1 MVLQTY
7 IVTIRASTIRA
18 AARCTATRCTATRCA
33 ATGCAAARGMLA
45 VGRRIATC
53 RTVARSILLL
63 AGSLLMFTFALFY
76 QARQSLLGKMSIV
89 HRKDEYR
96 S

>member
-7 IVTIRASTIRA
+7 IVTIRAFTISTA
-18 AARCTATRCTATRCA
+18 ACCTATRCT
-33 ATGCAAARGMLA
+33 AARGMLA

-76 QARQSLLGKMSIV
+76 QARQSLLGKMSIA
-89 HRKDEYR
+89 HRSDR
-96 S
+96 PR

>member
-1 MVLQTY
+1 MVLQIY
-7 IVTIRASTIRA
+7 IVTIRAFTISTA
-18 AARCTATRCTATRCA
+18 ACCTAARCTATRCTAT
-33 ATGCAAARGMLA
+33 RGMLA

-76 QARQSLLGKMSIV
+76 QARQSLVGKMSII

>member
-1 MVLQTY
+1 MVLQIY
-7 IVTIRASTIRA
+7 IVTIRAFTISTA
-18 AARCTATRCTATRCA
+18 ACCTAARCTAT
-33 ATGCAAARGMLA
+33 RGMLA

>member
-7 IVTIRASTIRA
+7 IVTIRAFTISTAARCTA
-18 AARCTATRCTATRCA
+18 ACCTAARCTAT
-33 ATGCAAARGMLA
+33 RGMLA

-76 QARQSLLGKMSIV
+76 QARQSLVGKMSIV

>member
-1 MVLQTY
+1 MVLQIY
-7 IVTIRASTIRA
+7 IVTIRAFTISTAARCTA
-18 AARCTATRCTATRCA
+18 ACCTAARCTAT
-33 ATGCAAARGMLA
+33 RGMLA

-76 QARQSLLGKMSIV
+76 QARQSLVGKMSIV

>member
-7 IVTIRASTIRA
+7 IVTIRAFTIRA
-18 AARCTATRCTATRCA
+18 AARCTAARCTATRCTAT
-33 ATGCAAARGMLA
+33 RGMLA

-76 QARQSLLGKMSIV
+76 QARQSLVGKMSIV

>member
-1 MVLQTY
+1 MVLKIY
-7 IVTIRASTIRA
+7 IVTIRAFTISTAARCT
-18 AARCTATRCTATRCA
+18 AARCTATRCTAT
-33 ATGCAAARGMLA
+33 RGMLA

-76 QARQSLLGKMSIV
+76 QARQSLLGKKRVV

>member
-1 MVLQTY
+1 MVLQIY
-7 IVTIRASTIRA
+7 IVTIRAFTISTA
-18 AARCTATRCTATRCA
+18 ACCTATRCTAT
-33 ATGCAAARGMLA
+33 RGMLA

-63 AGSLLMFTFALFY
+63 ASSLLMFTFALFY
-76 QARQSLLGKMSIV
+76 QARQSLLGKKRIV

>member
-7 IVTIRASTIRA
+7 IVTIRAFTISTA
-18 AARCTATRCTATRCA
+18 ACCT
-33 ATGCAAARGMLA
+33 AARGMLA

>member
-1 MVLQTY
+1 MVLQIY
-7 IVTIRASTIRA
+7 IVTIRAFTISTA
-18 AARCTATRCTATRCA
+18 ACCTAACCTAARCTAT
-33 ATGCAAARGMLA
+33 RGMLA

-76 QARQSLLGKMSIV
+76 QARQSLLGKKRVV

>member
-1 MVLQTY
+1 MVLQIY
-7 IVTIRASTIRA
+7 IVTIRAFTIST
-18 AARCTATRCTATRCA
+18 AARCTATRCTAT
-33 ATGCAAARGMLA
+33 RGMLA

-76 QARQSLLGKMSIV
+76 QARQSLVGKMSIA
-89 HRKDEYR
+89 HRSDR
-96 S
+96 PR

>member
-1 MVLQTY
+1 MVLQIY
-7 IVTIRASTIRA
+7 IVTIRAFTISTA
-18 AARCTATRCTATRCA
+18 ACCTAARCTATRCTAT
-33 ATGCAAARGMLA
+33 RGMLA

-76 QARQSLLGKMSIV
+76 QARQSLLGKKRVV

>member
-1 MVLQTY
+1 MVLQIY
-7 IVTIRASTIRA
+7 IVTIRAFTISTA
-18 AARCTATRCTATRCA
+18 ACCTAACCTAARCTAT
-33 ATGCAAARGMLA
+33 RGMLA

-76 QARQSLLGKMSIV
+76 QARQSLVGKMSII

>member
-1 MVLQTY
+1 MVLQIY
-7 IVTIRASTIRA
+7 IVTIRAFTISTA
-18 AARCTATRCTATRCA
+18 ACCTAARCTAT
-33 ATGCAAARGMLA
+33 RGMLA

-76 QARQSLLGKMSIV
+76 QARQSLVGKMSII

>member
-1 MVLQTY
+1 MVLQIY
-7 IVTIRASTIRA
+7 IVTIRAFTISTA
-18 AARCTATRCTATRCA
+18 ACCTAACCTATRCTAT
-33 ATGCAAARGMLA
+33 RGMLA

-76 QARQSLLGKMSIV
+76 QARQSLLGKKRVV

>member
-1 MVLQTY
+1 MVLQIY
-7 IVTIRASTIRA
+7 IVTIRAFTISTAARCTA
-18 AARCTATRCTATRCA
+18 ARCTAARCTAT
-33 ATGCAAARGMLA
+33 RGMLA